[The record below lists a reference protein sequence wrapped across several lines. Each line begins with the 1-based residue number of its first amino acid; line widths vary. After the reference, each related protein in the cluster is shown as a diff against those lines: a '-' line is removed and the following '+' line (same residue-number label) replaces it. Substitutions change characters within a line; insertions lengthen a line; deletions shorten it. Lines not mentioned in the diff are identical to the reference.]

1 MKTIQLLLP
10 LVACA
15 AVFAFDP
22 LPAQESGRDDR
33 LAPAAPPEFNA
44 LEMLR
49 LRDGRVLWGEI
60 ESHDSAGCVVRRLDT
75 FGRVQLEWSLL
86 DPALGL
92 ELQRRFGYV
101 EFEQEELMVDAAIIT
116 LVDGSVLTGVI
127 EQTTPD
133 AFHVKSRTGLLIL
146 PRERVDGALVTTSV
160 PARDVYSREE
170 LYATERA
177 RHESA
182 LAAGGAD
189 AIAANLALALHCER
203 ILDFVKALE
212 HYEAAKALGSK
223 GEELDAQIAA
233 AGRKAEAQSQ
243 VDALDQIDRLRRQDK
258 FIDALRELA
267 VFPQAWP
274 ASPLMEEW
282 AKLNQRVLSDREKKV
297 LREVREQ
304 WFVWLGR
311 ATRDAAKEMGFEQA
325 MAWAEEG
332 LPQFLLA
339 QVTAD
344 VQKIWPEASQ
354 GDVRDLLARREG
366 VRTRYATYGLGTFLL
381 GRERATARPDEEE
394 KEAEANPISELERQ
408 RAEIQKRVE
417 RFLQDARARSGGNAS
432 ETEIDPEVYWQSWP
446 VQSRAMWLTAFYAE
460 FGGDL
465 EMRRVTL
472 EPHADC
478 GGTGYLEEISTT
490 AGGGGFAPRLVPDPG
505 CNGIGVK
512 RRISYR

>member
-1 MKTIQLLLP
+1 MKTIHLLLP
-10 LVACA
+10 LVASA

-22 LPAQESGRDDR
+22 LPAQESGADDR
-33 LAPAAPPEFNA
+33 LAPAAPAEFVA

-49 LRDGRVLWGEI
+49 MRDGRVLWGEI
-60 ESHDSAGCVVRRLDT
+60 ESHDSAGFVVHRLDNS
-75 FGRVQLEWSLL
+75 GRVRLDWALL

-101 EFEQEELMVDAAIIT
+101 EFEQEELMVDASIIT
-116 LVDGSVLTGVI
+116 LMDGSQMIGVI

-133 AFHVKSRTGLLIL
+133 AFHVKSRTGLLVL
-146 PRERVDGALVTTSV
+146 PRERVDGALVSTTV

-177 RHESA
+177 KYESA
-182 LAAGGAD
+182 LAGTGAE
-189 AIAANLALALHCER
+189 AIEANLALAAHCER
-203 ILDFVKALE
+203 ILDFVKALV
-212 HYEAAKALGSK
+212 HYEAAVELGAS
-223 GEELDAQIAA
+223 GDDLDGRIAA
-233 AGRKAEAQSQ
+233 TARKAESQSQ
-243 VDALDQIDRLRRQDK
+243 VDALDEIDRLRRQDK
-258 FIDALRELA
+258 FIDAVRELA

-274 ASPLMEEW
+274 TSPLMEEW
-282 AKLNQRVLSDREKKV
+282 AKLNQRVLSDREKVVMRKV
-297 LREVREQ
+297 RDQ
-304 WFVWLGR
+304 WFVWLARG
-311 ATRDAAKEMGFEQA
+311 TRDAAKEMGFEQA

-332 LPQFLLA
+332 LPQFILA

-354 GDVRDLLARREG
+354 GDVREMFGRREG
-366 VRTRYATYGLGTFLL
+366 VRTRGATYGLGTFLL
-381 GRERATARPDEEE
+381 GRERATAKPDEEE
-394 KEAEANPISELERQ
+394 EEEALNPISELEKQ

-417 RFLQDARARSGGNAS
+417 RFLQDARARSGGPQA
-432 ETEIDPEVYWQSWP
+432 ETEVDPEAYWKGWS
-446 VQSRAMWLTAFYAE
+446 VQSKAMWLTAFYAE

-478 GGTGYLEEISTT
+478 GGTGYLEEISSS
-490 AGGGGFAPRLVPDPG
+490 AGGGFTPRLVPDPA

-512 RRISYR
+512 RRITFR